1 MNKTAFVFPGQGTQY
16 IGMGKDF
23 YDNYDEAK
31 RVFEM
36 GSEILNKNLCKLC
49 FEENEEIHK
58 TENTQIAVFT
68 VSLAIYK
75 VLQMLEIR
83 ANVHAG
89 LSLGEYSALAAS
101 EVFSIEEL
109 FKLVQ
114 KRGEYMYNAYP
125 QKGAM
130 SAVIGLDG
138 GKIKELIKPYEGKV
152 YIANYNCPGE
162 IVISGMKKDID
173 ECSRY
178 LKCKGARF
186 VIPLKVSGPFHSPL
200 LKEASEKLQIL
211 LEEYNP
217 STPAIPIVSNVTA
230 EYMEDKNCIK
240 NLMCDQIIFP
250 VKWQQSIEKL
260 RNDGV
265 ECFIEVGPKKTLTN
279 FIRTIDSRAKTV
291 NIEKIEDID
300 KYKQMC
306 CRR

>member
-101 EVFSIEEL
+101 EVFSIKEL

-114 KRGEYMYNAYP
+114 KTR
-125 QKGAM
+125 
-130 SAVIGLDG
+130 
-138 GKIKELIKPYEGKV
+138 
-152 YIANYNCPGE
+152 
-162 IVISGMKKDID
+162 
-173 ECSRY
+173 
-178 LKCKGARF
+178 
-186 VIPLKVSGPFHSPL
+186 
-200 LKEASEKLQIL
+200 
-211 LEEYNP
+211 
-217 STPAIPIVSNVTA
+217 
-230 EYMEDKNCIK
+230 
-240 NLMCDQIIFP
+240 
-250 VKWQQSIEKL
+250 
-260 RNDGV
+260 
-265 ECFIEVGPKKTLTN
+265 
-279 FIRTIDSRAKTV
+279 
-291 NIEKIEDID
+291 
-300 KYKQMC
+300 
-306 CRR
+306 